1 VGTIVVVH
9 LLITEGRT
17 PVATIVVGML
27 AVTTNKDVDVVR
39 R

>member
-1 VGTIVVVH
+1 VGTIVAVH
-9 LLITEGRT
+9 LSIIEGRT

-27 AVTTNKDVDVVR
+27 AVTTNKDMDVVR